1 MTGKLS
7 YTPDIQDGNACTERT
22 MSVYVDVS
30 NNNKCVE
37 VQEVS
42 HIRH

>member
-7 YTPDIQDGNACTERT
+7 YTPDIQDGSAYT

-37 VQEVS
+37 VREVS